1 VAVSGAIKQKRLLF
15 KTSGLN
21 NTQPPTRLEYDPATG
36 VVELA
41 EAYNVEIDDT
51 GRPCRR
57 RGYTST
63 VRTESSHSM
72 FTGRTGTF
80 YVAGMVLYRLN
91 GDLTRTSV
99 RTGLTTAAKMNYV
112 EVLNTIYYMN
122 GYEKGRLVNGVYSAW
137 DIGTYQGPVTVRQF
151 SAPPIG
157 TLLEV
162 YNGTMFVAVKNVLW
176 FSERFGFN
184 LFDTARSYVWFED
197 DITMVKAVAD
207 GLYVSTGRKVVFL
220 KGQTPNEFQQINIS
234 GYGAIAGTGI
244 KINAEDLLKGQIVG
258 VAVMW
263 TAYNGIHLGLQG
275 GECKNL
281 TEGRIEIPNVT
292 EGCAA
297 LHNGKY
303 FVVMK
308 R

>member
-1 VAVSGAIKQKRLLF
+1 VAVSGVLKQRRLLL

-21 NTQPPTRLEYDPATG
+21 NAQPPTRLEYDSNTG
-36 VVELA
+36 VIELA

-57 RGYTST
+57 GGYTAT

-80 YVAGMVLYRLN
+80 FVAGTILYRLN
-91 GDLTRTSV
+91 EDLTRTSV
-99 RTGLTTAAKMNYV
+99 RTGLTTAAKVSYV

-122 GYEKGRLVNGVYSAW
+122 GYEKGRLVNGVYSNW
-137 DIGTYQGPVTVRQF
+137 DVGTYQGPVTIRQF

-157 TLLEV
+157 TLLEA
-162 YNGTMFVAVKNVLW
+162 YNGTMFVVVKNILW

-184 LFDTARSYVWFED
+184 LFDMARGYVWFED

-220 KGQTPNEFQQINIS
+220 KGQIPSDFQQINVS
-234 GYGAIAGTGI
+234 SYSAIKGTGI
-244 KINAEDLLKGQIVG
+244 RINAEDMLKGQVVG
-258 VAVMW
+258 TAVLW
-263 TAYNGIHLGLQG
+263 TASNGIHLGLAG

-281 TEGRIEIPNVT
+281 TEDRIELPYVT
-292 EGCAA
+292 EGCAV

-303 FVVMK
+303 VVVMK
-308 R
+308 K